1 MVDQVQLRL
10 SEEKRESSSGEV
22 YLYRGW
28 EQVGQLDICV
38 DLQVLQHLFCLLQEE
53 MGRNL
58 GSCFQMEQRMG
69 AEAEKWRNFYS
80 VVAILNCCSTYSHSL
95 MSSFNASITSTPSLP
110 SP

>member
-58 GSCFQMEQRMG
+58 GSCLLLEQRIG
-69 AEAEKWRNFYS
+69 AEAEWRKFNS
-80 VVAILNCCSTYSHSL
+80 VMAILNSTAAIHPAPACCY
-95 MSSFNASITSTPSLP
+95 P
-110 SP
+110 